1 MRFASLLPVLS
12 LLPIVACAPSN
23 STRGDRNRIDF
34 SYHESCLLG
43 CGLDQAVLT
52 DSKERIAVT
61 GPGDEASISVG
72 SSNPKVATF
81 LVMRSCNE
89 NECNNDIVVK
99 THSAGDAKL
108 TLYSAAGE
116 LLDSATIHVRS
127 ADSVAFQA
135 VDSTGALIPIERL
148 ALAPGQSV
156 ELWAEPM
163 TKNGAKLLGNQGFDW
178 QSDDPKILGFEDATP
193 SATGKSVQLLAGAA
207 GNTELRVV
215 AGGQSQALSILVTGN

>member
-1 MRFASLLPVLS
+1 MRFASILPVLS
-12 LLPIVACAPSN
+12 LLPIVACTPSN
-23 STRGDRNRIDF
+23 STRGDMDRVDF

-61 GPGDEASISVG
+61 GRGDDASISVG

-81 LVMRSCNE
+81 LVVRSCNE
-89 NECNNDIVVK
+89 SECNNDIVVK

-108 TLYSAAGE
+108 TLYSSNGE
-116 LLDSATIHVRS
+116 LLDSATIHVRT

-135 VDSTGALIPIERL
+135 VDHTGALIPIERL
-148 ALAPGQSV
+148 DLTPGQSV

-163 TKNGAKLLGNQGFDW
+163 TKSGAKSSETRASTGR
-178 QSDDPKILGFEDATP
+178 ATI
-193 SATGKSVQLLAGAA
+193 SRFSVSRTQLLAGAA

-215 AGGQSQALSILVTGN
+215 AGGQSQALSILVVGD

>member
-1 MRFASLLPVLS
+1 MRFASLLPLLS
-12 LLPIVACAPSN
+12 LLPIVACTPSN
-23 STRGDRNRIDF
+23 STRGDMDRVDF

-61 GPGDEASISVG
+61 GRGDDASIGVG

-81 LVMRSCNE
+81 LVVRSCNE
-89 NECNNDIVVK
+89 SECNNDIVVK
-99 THSAGDAKL
+99 THAAGDAKL
-108 TLYSAAGE
+108 TLYSATGE

-135 VDSTGALIPIERL
+135 VDGTGALVPIERL
-148 ALAPGQSV
+148 DLTPGQSV

-163 TKNGAKLLGNQGFDW
+163 TKSGAKLLGNQGFDW
-178 QSDDPKILGFEDATP
+178 QSDDPKVAGFEDSTP
-193 SATGKSVQLLAGAA
+193 SATGKSVHLVAGAA

-215 AGGQSQALSILVTGN
+215 AGGQSQALSILVVGN

>member
-1 MRFASLLPVLS
+1 MRFASLLPLLS
-12 LLPIVACAPSN
+12 LLPIVACTPSN
-23 STRGDRNRIDF
+23 STRGDMDRVDF

-61 GPGDEASISVG
+61 GRGDDASIGVG

-81 LVMRSCNE
+81 LVVRSCNE
-89 NECNNDIVVK
+89 SECNNDIVVK
-99 THSAGDAKL
+99 THAAGDAKL
-108 TLYSAAGE
+108 TLYSATGE

-135 VDSTGALIPIERL
+135 VDGTGALVPIERL
-148 ALAPGQSV
+148 DLTPGQSV

-163 TKNGAKLLGNQGFDW
+163 TKSGAKLLGNQGFDW
-178 QSDDPKILGFEDATP
+178 QSDDLEVLGFEDATP
-193 SATGKSVQLLAGAA
+193 SATGKSVHLVAGAA

-215 AGGQSQALSILVTGN
+215 AGGQSQALSILVVGT